1 MRIHTSSPPSA
12 HGPIA
17 RIIGIATDIP
27 HFRIYESFA
36 LEVFAE

>member
-1 MRIHTSSPPSA
+1 MRRHTSSPPSA
-12 HGPIA
+12 HGAVA

-27 HFRIYESFA
+27 YFRVYESFA